1 MSATADA
8 LNMRI
13 KISDPKPAYCS
24 GCYQAAQEGITF
36 LDFDAAHDGGAF
48 INDQGATLV
57 GQDDLHL
64 CEACVRSACEALG
77 LKPELHSR
85 QAQIIRRTELRA
97 EHWEAYAKRLEATL
111 EDRPKKETPHGK

>member
-64 CEACVRSACEALG
+64 CEPCVRSACEALG

-85 QAQIIRRTELRA
+85 QAREIRRLELERD
-97 EHWEAYAKRLEATL
+97 HWKDYAKRAEATIAT
-111 EDRPKKETPHGK
+111 RPKETPHGK

>member
-24 GCYQAAQEGITF
+24 GCYSAAQEGLTF
-36 LDFDAAHDGGAF
+36 FDFDAAHDGGAF
-48 INDQGATLV
+48 VNDQGATLV

-64 CEACVRSACEALG
+64 CMDCVRALCEAAA

-85 QAQIIRRTELRA
+85 QARIIRGLELERD
-97 EHWEAYAKRLEATL
+97 HWKDYAKRQEALIAT
-111 EDRPKKETPHGK
+111 RPKETPNGK

>member
-1 MSATADA
+1 MSATAD
-8 LNMRI
+8 LNMRV

-24 GCYQAAQEGITF
+24 GCFQAAQESITF

-48 INDQGATLV
+48 INEQGATLV

-64 CEACVRSACEALG
+64 CESCVRSACEALA

-85 QAQIIRRTELRA
+85 QARIIRDLERQRD
-97 EHWEAYAKRLEATL
+97 HWRDYAKRVETAVAT
-111 EDRPKKETPHGK
+111 RPKETQNAK